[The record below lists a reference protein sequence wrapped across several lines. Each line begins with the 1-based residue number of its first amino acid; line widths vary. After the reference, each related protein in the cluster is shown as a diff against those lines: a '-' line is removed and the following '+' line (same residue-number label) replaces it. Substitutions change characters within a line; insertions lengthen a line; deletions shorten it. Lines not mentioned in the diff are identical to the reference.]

1 MREAVIEIDDGPLER
16 IPSGPTRDKRNPFSE
31 LVCDGYESIM
41 ALLGRREAYDKVDSL
56 DRE

>member
-1 MREAVIEIDDGPLER
+1 MREVVIEIDDSLLER
-16 IPSGPTRDKRNPFSE
+16 ILSGPTRDKRNLFSE
-31 LVCDGYESIM
+31 LIYNGYESIM